1 VDTAE
6 TKESRP
12 WVAVGQEI
20 ADLLERVD
28 PDSFFR
34 VLKAFDDEARRW
46 FFSGQ
51 GRSGLAAQMAAMRF
65 MHLGREA
72 HFVGEPTAPSI
83 RAGDGLVIVSG
94 SGETAV
100 SVNFARIAKA
110 ESAGVILLTHKPQ
123 STLARIAD
131 AVLVVPVEKTQQFG
145 GSLFEQAS
153 LIILDAIVL
162 ELARGIPDAHRR
174 MHHRHAN
181 LQ

>member
-1 VDTAE
+1 MDTGE

-20 ADLLERVD
+20 TDLLERVD

-34 VLKAFDDEARRW
+34 AVKAFDDEARRW

-51 GRSGLAAQMAAMRF
+51 GRSGLVARMAAMRF
-65 MHLGREA
+65 MHLGRKA
-72 HFVGEPTAPSI
+72 HVVGEATAPSI
-83 RAGDGLVIVSG
+83 RAGDGIVIVSG

-100 SVNFARIAKA
+100 SVGFAQIAKRERA
-110 ESAGVILLTHKPQ
+110 EVVLLTHEPE
-123 STLARIAD
+123 STLAGIAD
-131 AVLVVPVEKTQQFG
+131 SVLVVPVEKTQQFG

-162 ELARGIPDAHRR
+162 ELARSIPDAHGR
-174 MHHRHAN
+174 MRHRHAN